1 MSGNIWKEAVE
12 HTRQKSTI
20 LSSFGA
26 MKDCI
31 RKDDVH
37 TLAHILSHIHSSK
50 KLDENTYQEL
60 MQTAAKSGALA
71 CFECLEPYVA
81 EESVYSDAL
90 NSAAEKGYLDMVKH
104 ISPLVGEYAQEEALC
119 MAVLYN
125 RVDVVDYLLP
135 RCNPKNQSSKFL
147 AAAAAEGH
155 TELFELLYPLSDP
168 ENALIYLKRKFG
180 HQPESW
186 EALEQRIVREKLLAA
201 TPQDRTKKRS
211 KI

>member
-1 MSGNIWKEAVE
+1 MMTRDDIPNTRLFLRSQSSREAMRESIKQRDFKTFHKIFVDLQSNNYFNENLYQEYLIIAAASGNI
-12 HTRQKSTI
+12 Q
-20 LSSFGA
+20 
-26 MKDCI
+26 
-31 RKDDVH
+31 
-37 TLAHILSHIHSSK
+37 
-50 KLDENTYQEL
+50 
-60 MQTAAKSGALA
+60 
-71 CFECLEPYVA
+71 CFEFLQTYVA
-81 EESVYSDAL
+81 EPTVYSDCL
-90 NSAAEKGYLDMVKH
+90 NTAAEHGHLDMVKH

-168 ENALIYLKRKFG
+168 ENALIYLKRKFA
-180 HQPESW
+180 HQPENW
-186 EALEQRIVREKLLAA
+186 ETLERRIVRDKLLDVM
-201 TPQDRTKKRS
+201 PQDRCTKRS